1 MIAALRV
8 LLLVGYIPLAHLAE
22 ARSSGT
28 IAALAL
34 GALALTVLIE
44 GLAQGRIA
52 HWLALPVV
60 AGVLVWLSRSAFA
73 LMPLLLVPP
82 LFTGL
87 IAWCFARSLRR
98 GRVPLVRKV
107 VAALYGIPADEL
119 SPRHRAYTRGLTAA
133 WAGLLVLMTLLN
145 LGLAL
150 VAVPNG
156 LLAHAGIVAPVTVT
170 GEQWSFI
177 ANIAGYGVLGGFAAL
192 EYIVRKFVFPV
203 RPYRNL
209 FDFARKMAALGP
221 AFWRDF
227 FRSDDVGAAR

>member
-1 MIAALRV
+1 VIAALRV

-22 ARSSGT
+22 ARASGP

-44 GLAQGRIA
+44 GLAQRRA
-52 HWLALPVV
+52 THWLALAAV
-60 AGVLVWLSRSAFA
+60 AGGLVWLSRSTFA
-73 LMPLLLVPP
+73 LLPLLLVPP

-107 VAALYGIPADEL
+107 VAALYGVPADEL

-133 WAGLLVLMTLLN
+133 WAALLVLLTGLN

-156 LLAHAGIVAPVTVT
+156 LLAHAGIAAPITVT

-177 ANIAGYGVLGGFAAL
+177 ANIAIYGVLGGFATL
-192 EYIVRKFVFPV
+192 EYFVRKLVFPV
-203 RPYRNL
+203 RPYGNVV
-209 FDFARKMAALGP
+209 DFARKMAALGP

-227 FRSDDVGAAR
+227 FRSDDIGAAR

>member
-22 ARSSGT
+22 ARASGVV
-28 IAALAL
+28 AALAL

-44 GLAQGRIA
+44 GLAQRRIA
-52 HWLALPVV
+52 HWFALAAVV
-60 AGVLVWLSRSAFA
+60 GVLAWLSGSPFA
-73 LMPLLLVPP
+73 LLPLLLVPP
-82 LFTGL
+82 LFTSL

-107 VAALYGIPADEL
+107 VAALYATPADEL
-119 SPRHRAYTRGLTAA
+119 SPRHRRYTRGLTAA
-133 WAGLLVLMTLLN
+133 WAGLLALLTLLN

-156 LLAHAGIVAPVTVT
+156 LLAQAGIAAPVTVT

-177 ANIAGYGVLGGFAAL
+177 ANIAVYGVLGGFATL
-192 EYIVRKFVFPV
+192 EYFVRKLVFPV
-203 RPYRNL
+203 RPYRNVV
-209 FDFARKMAALGP
+209 DFARKMAALGP

>member
-8 LLLVGYIPLAHLAE
+8 LLLVGYIPLAHLAD
-22 ARSSGT
+22 ARASGT
-28 IAALAL
+28 IAAMAL
-34 GALALTVLIE
+34 GALVLTVLIE
-44 GLAQGRIA
+44 GLAQRRAA
-52 HWLALPVV
+52 HWCALVV
-60 AGVLVWLSRSAFA
+60 ASAALFWLSRTPYA

-87 IAWCFARSLRR
+87 IAWWFARSLRC

-119 SPRHRAYTRGLTAA
+119 SPRHRVYTRGLTAA
-133 WAGLLVLMTLLN
+133 WSCLLVLLTLLN
-145 LGLAL
+145 IGLAL

-156 LLAHAGIVAPVTVT
+156 LLAHAGIASPVTVT

-177 ANIAGYGVLGGFAAL
+177 ANVAVYGVLGGFATL
-192 EYIVRKFVFPV
+192 EYFVRKLVFPV
-203 RPYRNL
+203 RPYANL
-209 FDFARKMAALGP
+209 IDFARKMAALGP

>member
-1 MIAALRV
+1 MIAALRA
-8 LLLVGYIPLAHLAE
+8 LLLVGYIPLAHLAD
-22 ARSSGT
+22 ARASGT

-44 GLAQGRIA
+44 GLAQRRIA

-60 AGVLVWLSRSAFA
+60 AAALAWLSRSPFA
-73 LMPLLLVPP
+73 LLPLLLVPP

-87 IAWCFARSLRR
+87 IAWWFARSLRR

-119 SPRHRAYTRGLTAA
+119 SPRHRTYTRGLTAT
-133 WAGLLVLMTLLN
+133 WAGLLALLTLLN

-156 LLAHAGIVAPVTVT
+156 LLAHAGIAAPVTVT

-177 ANIAGYGVLGGFAAL
+177 ANIAVYGLLGGFAML
-192 EYIVRKFVFPV
+192 EYVVRKFVFPV

>member
-60 AGVLVWLSRSAFA
+60 AGVLFWLSRSAFA

-119 SPRHRAYTRGLTAA
+119 SPRHRTYTRGLTAA
-133 WAGLLVLMTLLN
+133 WAGLLVLLTVLN

-156 LLAHAGIVAPVTVT
+156 LLAHAGIAAPVTVT

-177 ANIAGYGVLGGFAAL
+177 ANIAVYGVLGGFATL
-192 EYIVRKFVFPV
+192 EYVVRQFVFPV

-227 FRSDDVGAAR
+227 FRSEDVGAAR

>member
-1 MIAALRV
+1 VIAALRV
-8 LLLVGYIPLAHLAE
+8 LLLVGYVPLAHLAD
-22 ARSSGT
+22 ARSSGP

-34 GALALTVLIE
+34 GALALTGLIE
-44 GLAQGRIA
+44 GLAQRRIA
-52 HWLALPVV
+52 HWLALPIL
-60 AGVLVWLSRSAFA
+60 AGALVWLSRSPFA

-119 SPRHRAYTRGLTAA
+119 SPRHRAYSRGLTAA
-133 WAGLLVLMTLLN
+133 WAALLVLLTLLN

-170 GEQWSFI
+170 GEQWSLI
-177 ANIAGYGVLGGFAAL
+177 ANIAVYGVLGGFATL
-192 EYIVRKFVFPV
+192 EYFVRKFVFPV

>member
-60 AGVLVWLSRSAFA
+60 AGALVWLSRSAFA

>member
-22 ARSSGT
+22 ARASGP

-44 GLAQGRIA
+44 GLAQRRAA
-52 HWLALPVV
+52 HWLALVAV
-60 AGVLVWLSRSAFA
+60 AGALTWLSRSSFA
-73 LMPLLLVPP
+73 LLPLLLVPP
-82 LFTGL
+82 LFTSL

-107 VAALYGIPADEL
+107 VAALYATPADEL
-119 SPRHRAYTRGLTAA
+119 SPRHRSYTRGLTAA
-133 WAGLLVLMTLLN
+133 WAVLLVLLTLLN

-156 LLAHAGIVAPVTVT
+156 LLAKAGIAAPVTVT

-177 ANIAGYGVLGGFAAL
+177 ANIAIYGVLGGFATL
-192 EYIVRKFVFPV
+192 EYFVRKLVFPV
-203 RPYRNL
+203 RPYRNVV
-209 FDFARKMAALGP
+209 DFARKMAALGP